1 MTTVRDIVPDADR
14 IMGCKAVF
22 GAISSHV
29 LCFAKRGDQANPKQ
43 FYMLPAGVARRAVSR
58 PFIIAIGGGRS
69 VRDGL
74 SGRVLNIA
82 QASTVYGDT
91 ATLLDDPTE
100 IERLSRWPVAI
111 ALHDVW
117 RLQGYPRLVE
127 DLGMPDR
134 RVLEGA
140 VDGVIRH
147 GDRVAS
153 LWERIADLPIEL
165 AALPAPANFFDSGEP
180 TLVPGGERPTIP
192 GGAGSVEGN
201 RVWMLQLD
209 IERDKQVSR
218 DAKTLSAA
226 RHGKPTCEAC
236 GFGHADFGMLD
247 AHHPNPLA
255 SGVRKTLPSQLV
267 ILCPTC
273 HRRAHRKDRL
283 MPFTLPELREW
294 VANGRQ

>member
-1 MTTVRDIVPDADR
+1 MTTVRDIVPDAEQ

-22 GAISSHV
+22 GAISSHI
-29 LCFAKRGDQANPKQ
+29 LCFAKRGDRANPKR
-43 FYMLPAGVARRAVSR
+43 FYMLPAGVARRAVGR

-74 SGRVLNIA
+74 GGRVLNVA
-82 QASTVYGDT
+82 RASTVHGDT

-111 ALHDVW
+111 ALNDVW

-134 RVLEGA
+134 RMLEGA
-140 VDGVIRH
+140 VDSVIRH
-147 GDRVAS
+147 DDRVAM
-153 LWERIADLPIEL
+153 LWERIADWTVEL
-165 AALPAPANFFDSGEP
+165 ATLPAPANFFDTGVP
-180 TLVPGGERPTIP
+180 TLVSGGLRPTVP
-192 GGAGSVEGN
+192 DGAGSVEGN
-201 RVWMLQLD
+201 RVWRLQRD
-209 IERDKQVSR
+209 IERDEKVSR
-218 DAKTLSAA
+218 DAKVLSAA

-236 GFGHADFGMLD
+236 GFAHDDFAMLD

-255 SGVRKTLPSQLV
+255 SGVRKTLPNHLV

-273 HRRAHRKDRL
+273 HRRAHCNDRL

-294 VANGRQ
+294 FARGRP